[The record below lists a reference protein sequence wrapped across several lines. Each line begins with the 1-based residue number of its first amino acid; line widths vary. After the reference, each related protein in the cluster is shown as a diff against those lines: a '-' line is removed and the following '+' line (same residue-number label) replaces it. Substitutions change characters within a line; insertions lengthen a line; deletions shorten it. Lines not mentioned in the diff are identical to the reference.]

1 MVNIRKTTPKPINND
16 DNDDMNNSFR
26 IFRDLFVTSNMK
38 NQAMKNNPNDMDIK
52 LRYGTIGA
60 DTGGT

>member
-1 MVNIRKTTPKPINND
+1 MVNIRKTTPKPMNND
-16 DNDDMNNSFR
+16 DNDEMNNSLS

-38 NQAMKNNPNDMDIK
+38 NHAMKNNPNDIHNK
-52 LRYGTIGA
+52 LRYGTIVT

>member
-16 DNDDMNNSFR
+16 DNDEMNNSLS
-26 IFRDLFVTSNMK
+26 IFLDLFVTSNMK
-38 NQAMKNNPNDMDIK
+38 NHAMKNNPNDIHNK
-52 LRYGTIGA
+52 LRYGTIVT

>member
-1 MVNIRKTTPKPINND
+1 MNND
-16 DNDDMNNSFR
+16 DNDEMNNSLS

-38 NQAMKNNPNDMDIK
+38 NHAMKNNPNDIHNK
-52 LRYGTIGA
+52 LRYGTIVT